1 MAVEQ
6 INDSFLLGCII
17 WNPRLAVIWG
27 VLWKSHSLW
36 KHLLAVRAVMIS
48 EAWPWGDWEAFHD
61 LLWSTHWG
69 FLEVSVVNDYILV
82 GAGREKW
89 RGKKW

>member
-1 MAVEQ
+1 MHYLEPYVGGYLGGPVEITLPLETFLGNQ
-6 INDSFLLGCII
+6 GSNDFRS
-17 WNPRLAVIWG
+17 LAV
-27 VLWKSHSLW
+27 
-36 KHLLAVRAVMIS
+36 
-48 EAWPWGDWEAFHD
+48 GDWEAFHD

-69 FLEVSVVNDYILV
+69 FLEVSVGNDYILV